1 MLIYSVAIT
10 DENGHKLVYEG
21 TNQKTAAMYVKGILN
36 DIEKL
41 TSVTLE
47 YNAREI

>member
-1 MLIYSVAIT
+1 MIVYTVAIT
-10 DENGHKLVYEG
+10 DNNGYKKVYEG